1 MNVVSMNL
9 FKGADPGADVRNF
22 AASVTRFNKEIIL
35 MKSLIENSA
44 ISDEDKFI
52 IMSDLVRSSGLLL
65 EIWSKYSLSLSKTK
79 LQKIIDHELHSS
91 KKFASDAIVDTHQN
105 TNEGTEHGI

>member
-9 FKGADPGADVRNF
+9 FKGAEPGADARSF
-22 AASVTRFNKEIIL
+22 AASVARFNKEIIL

-44 ISDEDKFI
+44 ISDQDKFI

-65 EIWSKYSLSLSKTK
+65 EIWFKYSLSLSKTSLK
-79 LQKIIDHELHSS
+79 KIIDQESNSS
-91 KKFASDAIVDTHQN
+91 KYLASDAAANTHQN
-105 TNEGTEHGI
+105 RNEGAEHGI

>member
-44 ISDEDKFI
+44 IPDEDKFI
-52 IMSDLVRSSGLLL
+52 IMSDLVRSSGMLL
-65 EIWSKYSLSLSKTK
+65 EILFKYSLSLSKTSLK
-79 LQKIIDHELHSS
+79 KIIDQESNSS
-91 KKFASDAIVDTHQN
+91 KYLASDAAANTHQN
-105 TNEGTEHGI
+105 RNEGAEHGI